1 MASYYTVDEANTY
14 FADRLSSEPWDASTN
29 ENRRKALAMA
39 TAIIDRLSY
48 IGEKTDEDQ
57 TNEFPRDGDEDIP
70 EDISKASAEIA
81 LALLDGVDPEMEFQN
96 LFLASQGYSSIRA
109 SYDQV
114 QPPPNI
120 VAGIPSVTAWRYLL
134 PYLRDPMEIKL
145 NRTS

>member
-14 FADRLSSEPWDASTN
+14 FADRLNSEPWDAATN

-48 IGEKTDEDQ
+48 IGAKTVADQ
-57 TNEFPRDGDEDIP
+57 ENEFPRDDDTVVPADIK
-70 EDISKASAEIA
+70 KASAEIA

-96 LFLASQGYSSIRA
+96 LFLASQGYSSIRVN
-109 SYDQV
+109 YDQV
-114 QPPPNI
+114 QPAPNV

-134 PYLRDPMEIKL
+134 PYLRDPMELQL